1 MKLRQIRKAL
11 KRNFK
16 TENKLMF
23 PYQACLV
30 RNSDDEVWC
39 LAILT
44 EFKDDYGHPLF
55 YIDGNDRPF
64 RFHQYVP
71 ITSYDIL
78 CTLWNT
84 KNNWI

>member
-11 KRNFK
+11 KRNF
-16 TENKLMF
+16 MF

-30 RNSDDEVWC
+30 RNFDDEVWC

-55 YIDGNDRPF
+55 YIEWKRQTIHISSICTNN
-64 RFHQYVP
+64 
-71 ITSYDIL
+71 IL
-78 CTLWNT
+78 RHYM
-84 KNNWI
+84 

>member
-1 MKLRQIRKAL
+1 MKLRQIRKAF
-11 KRNFK
+11 KRNF
-16 TENKLMF
+16 MF

-30 RNSDDEVWC
+30 RNFDDEVWC

-64 RFHQYVP
+64 IFHQYVP
-71 ITSYDIL
+71 ITSYDII
-78 CTLWNT
+78 CRLWNT
-84 KNNWI
+84 RNNLT